1 MDGNGAGDQQSPGC
15 SGPRDTEGQARSHT
29 AFPCTPRRREAGTPA
44 TPRPAPGCGCH
55 IRSPCM
61 KLTPASPKP
70 HGSDEWQPQ
79 FRASHRPTGERNR
92 ERNEQLGKGQEA
104 TGYVPP
110 NAGQAGTA
118 RHRTERWEPQAEGKQ
133 QEGTFKPLIKNQ
145 PHQTKRRHAGS
156 RSKGPA
162 SGTENCLGS
171 IWMLT
176 EQFSGT
182 LVQRGRYSLPW
193 TRTGWPRS
201 DRAGLKAAASACGAC
216 GRLPWAG
223 SAQRPWLL
231 ALLPLVGGL
240 GCRGLGAP
248 SAGPARRPP
257 LTQLQEPALAVRVEE
272 RVRQVVAVV
281 LGDLER
287 LVLDALV
294 QVLRGAQATARSGTQ
309 PGARAPGSAGPGP
322 RGTLQGPDG
331 TRGGGRRSR
340 GVRAS
345 SGAPRAGGSPA
356 AAPLGG
362 PPPR

>member
-1 MDGNGAGDQQSPGC
+1 MEQATSSLQAAQAPGTRRGKLVPTRH
-15 SGPRDTEGQARSHT
+15 SHALPGTERLAFRPRLAR
-29 AFPCTPRRREAGTPA
+29 PW
-44 TPRPAPGCGCH
+44 GCGCH

-70 HGSDEWQPQ
+70 DGSDEWQPQ

-182 LVQRGRYSLPW
+182 LVQHGRYSAMD
-193 TRTGWPRS
+193 TDGMAS
-201 DRAGLKAAASACGAC
+201 FGQGRAQS
-216 GRLPWAG
+216 G
-223 SAQRPWLL
+223 SHRMWGVRP
-231 ALLPLVGGL
+231 ATVGGL
-240 GCRGLGAP
+240 G
-248 SAGPARRPP
+248 PA
-257 LTQLQEPALAVRVEE
+257 A
-272 RVRQVVAVV
+272 
-281 LGDLER
+281 
-287 LVLDALV
+287 
-294 QVLRGAQATARSGTQ
+294 S
-309 PGARAPGSAGPGP
+309 
-322 RGTLQGPDG
+322 
-331 TRGGGRRSR
+331 
-340 GVRAS
+340 AS
-345 SGAPRAGGSPA
+345 SASAFGRGPWLPRAGGSERGARPPA
-356 AAPLGG
+356 ATHPASGAS
-362 PPPR
+362 PRGRG